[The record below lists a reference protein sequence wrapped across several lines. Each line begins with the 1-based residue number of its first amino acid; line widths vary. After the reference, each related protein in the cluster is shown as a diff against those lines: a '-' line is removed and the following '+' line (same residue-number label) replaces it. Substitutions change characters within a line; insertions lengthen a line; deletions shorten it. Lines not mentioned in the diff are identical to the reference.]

1 MKVLSLFDGISC
13 GRVALERAGIVV
25 SEYHACEIDKYATQ
39 ISLGNYPDIVR
50 HGSVV
55 DYHPDRHFDY
65 LIGGS
70 PCQGFSFAGK
80 GLAFDDPRSKLFFEF
95 VRILQECRKYNPD
108 IKFMLENVKMKK
120 EHMAVITQYLDVEP
134 VCINS
139 ALLSA
144 QNRVRYYWA
153 NWNISQPKDKGIY
166 LKDIIEDGAVD
177 REKSYCIDANYYKGG
192 NPKSYFTKSRRQL
205 VSISKT
211 ANGIRPYKN
220 DGRKGSFSE
229 IGTINL
235 ESGKASC
242 LSTAHAP
249 KLLVTGMAD
258 DKFGHDIQRRIHS
271 VEGKSPAL
279 LSIETGGALPPKI
292 QIAVGDKF
300 IEGITY
306 RKLTVVECERLQTLP
321 DGYTRHVSNTQAYK
335 GLGNGWTVDV
345 IAHNLKESI
354 LKLKP
359 RQTDFKNFTKRLT
372 QGVTVFESKLATSER
387 LLVWDI
393 ALI

>member
-1 MKVLSLFDGISC
+1 MKILSLFDGISC
-13 GRVALERAGIVV
+13 GRVAFERAGIAV

-39 ISLGNYPDIVR
+39 ISQRNYPDIVR

-55 DYHPDRHFDY
+55 DYHPDKHFDY

-70 PCQGFSFAGK
+70 SCQGFSFAGK
-80 GLAFDDPRSKLFFEF
+80 GLAFDDPRSKLFFEY
-95 VRILQECRKYNPD
+95 VRILEECRKYNPN

-120 EHMAVITQYLDVEP
+120 EHMDVITQYMGVEP

-139 ALLSA
+139 SLLSA

-153 NWNISQPKDKGIY
+153 NWNISQPEDKGIF

-192 NPKSYFTKSRRQL
+192 NPKSYFEKNRRQL
-205 VSISKT
+205 VGVSQT
-211 ANGIRPYKN
+211 ANGLRPYKN
-220 DGRKGSFSE
+220 DERKGLFSE

-235 ESGKASC
+235 EDGKSSC
-242 LSTAHAP
+242 LSTSHAP
-249 KLLVTGMAD
+249 KLLVTDMAD
-258 DKFGHDIQRRIHS
+258 DKFGHDIQRRIYS

-292 QIAVGDKF
+292 QIAIGDKF

-306 RKLTVVECERLQTLP
+306 RKLTVTECERLQTLP

-354 LKLKP
+354 
-359 RQTDFKNFTKRLT
+359 N
-372 QGVTVFESKLATSER
+372 ER
-387 LLVWDI
+387 L
-393 ALI
+393 